1 MVGHRS
7 TRNKMRFQMDKVIDH
22 LNRTFKHFQYLEELA
37 EGRSPFIDGNLPIV
51 VAAVSELR
59 EGIKR
64 FRESL

>member
-7 TRNKMRFQMDKVIDH
+7 TRNKMKFQVEKVINH
-22 LNRTFKHFQYLEELA
+22 LDRTFKHFQYLEELG
-37 EGRSPFIDGNLPIV
+37 EGRSPWLNENLPLV